1 MSCDFRI
8 VIPARYASSRLPGK
22 PLALL
27 AGKPMLT
34 YVYEQALKSEASE
47 VVIATDDERIY
58 RLAEELGAKVCMT
71 SNLHR
76 SGTDRIAEVAQQLAW
91 PDETLVV
98 NLQGDEP
105 LTPPEILNQV
115 ALNLHQHPQAGIATL
130 CWPIHSA
137 SELHDPHVVKVVRD
151 RQDYALYF
159 SRAPIPW
166 ERDAL
171 ELESTSV
178 NTAFRHIG
186 LYAYRVGFLHAYRDM
201 ELCELEQLESLEQL
215 RALWNGVKIHCGE
228 SLLVP
233 GHGIDTE
240 ADLRQVEALLA
251 VGKNPIDSEVS
262 ST

>member
-27 AGKPMLT
+27 AGRPMLA
-34 YVYEQALKSEASE
+34 YVYEQALKSAASE

-58 RLAEELGAKVCMT
+58 RFAAELGAKVCMT
-71 SNLHR
+71 SDQHR
-76 SGTDRIAEVAQQLAW
+76 SGTDRIAEVAQQLGW
-91 PDETLVV
+91 PDEALVV

-105 LTPPEILNQV
+105 LTPPEILDQV

-171 ELESTSV
+171 ELENSV
-178 NTAFRHIG
+178 ANTAFRHIG
-186 LYAYRVGFLHAYRDM
+186 LYAYRVGFLHAYREM
-201 ELCELEQLESLEQL
+201 TACELEQLESLEQL

-228 SLLVP
+228 ALLMP

-240 ADLRQVEALLA
+240 ADLHQVEALLA
-251 VGKNPIDSEVS
+251 MEKNPIDSQGS